1 MARLKLFIPLII
13 FLVLAAFLLR
23 GLSID
28 PTELPSAL
36 KDRPFPEF
44 NLTDLAEPSR
54 RLTLDDVKGQVALVN
69 VWATWCISCKVEHAQ
84 LLAIAGEGVPV
95 IGINYKD
102 DRVAA
107 KRWLRDL
114 GDPYTFNIFD
124 DGGSL
129 GLDLGVYGA
138 PETYVIDHLGII
150 RHKHVGVV
158 TDTLWQEELGPLVAR
173 LRGDAS

>member
-69 VWATWCISCKVEHAQ
+69 VFPSVVRTA
-84 LLAIAGEGVPV
+84 EGVCPRC
-95 IGINYKD
+95 
-102 DRVAA
+102 DR
-107 KRWLRDL
+107 
-114 GDPYTFNIFD
+114 
-124 DGGSL
+124 
-129 GLDLGVYGA
+129 
-138 PETYVIDHLGII
+138 
-150 RHKHVGVV
+150 
-158 TDTLWQEELGPLVAR
+158 DTHQKK
-173 LRGDAS
+173 